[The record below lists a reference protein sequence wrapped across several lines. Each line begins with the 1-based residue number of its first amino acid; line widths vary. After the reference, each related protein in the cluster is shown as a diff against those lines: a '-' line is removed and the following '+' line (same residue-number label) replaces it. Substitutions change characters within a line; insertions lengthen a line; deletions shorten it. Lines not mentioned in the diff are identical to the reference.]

1 MVLIKNVGK
10 NTPAYKAGVKN
21 GDDLISI
28 NGNEICD
35 VLDYQF
41 YATEEHLELT
51 LRRNGVELTLEC
63 EKQMYDDLGLE
74 FETYLMDK
82 KRRCKNGCIFCF
94 IDQNPKGMRETI
106 YFKDDDERLSFLQG
120 NYITLTNLK
129 ESDLDR
135 IIKMR
140 ISPINVSV
148 HTTDPE
154 LRVRMMKNKN
164 AGKVLDLMKK
174 LKDGGVQMNAQIVL
188 CRGYNDGEALKKTL
202 LDLRELFP
210 QVQSVA
216 VVPSGITKHR
226 DGLEKLVPFD
236 KESCVETLALI
247 NSLGDENVKTL
258 GHRIFFASDEFYLGA
273 ELPLPD
279 EDYYE
284 GYMQLDNGVG
294 MLRSHREEFLC
305 ALEGEDGF
313 ECDKTVTVAT
323 GKAAAAHINELCRLA
338 EEKFSPLKI
347 NVVVVENKFFGEN
360 ITVSGLVVGRD
371 LIDSTKGI
379 KLGEKLLIPR
389 KMLRADGDLF
399 LDDISLEDVEKELG
413 VRLVTVGEYG
423 DDLLYSIIDE

>member
-1 MVLIKNVGK
+1 M
-10 NTPAYKAGVKN
+10 
-21 GDDLISI
+21 S
-28 NGNEICD
+28 
-35 VLDYQF
+35 
-41 YATEEHLELT
+41 
-51 LRRNGVELTLEC
+51 LRVEKE
-63 EKQMYDDLGLE
+63 MYDDLGLD

-120 NYITLTNLK
+120 NYITLTNL
-129 ESDLDR
+129 EERDLDR
-135 IIKMR
+135 IIKMH

-164 AGKVLDLMKK
+164 AGKVLELMKK
-174 LKDGGVQMNAQIVL
+174 LQSGGVMMNAQIVL
-188 CRGYNDGEALKKTL
+188 CRGYNDGEALQKTL

-216 VVPSGITKHR
+216 VVPSGITNHR

-236 KESCVETLALI
+236 KESCRETLELI
-247 NSLGDENVKTL
+247 NTLGDENLKTL

-294 MLRSHREEFLC
+294 SLRSHREEFFG
-305 ALEGEDGF
+305 ALEDEDAF
-313 ECDKTVTVAT
+313 ECEKTVTVAT
-323 GKAAAAHINELCRLA
+323 GKAASAHITELCNA
-338 EEKFSPLKI
+338 AQEKFAPLKI
-347 NVVVVENKFFGEN
+347 NVVTVENRFFGEN
-360 ITVSGLVVGRD
+360 ITVSGLIVGRD
-371 LIDSTKGI
+371 LIDALKGLE
-379 KLGEKLLIPR
+379 LGEKVLIP
-389 KMLRADGDLF
+389 KNMLRSDGDLF
-399 LDDISLEDVEKELG
+399 LDNVSIESAEKELG
-413 VRLVTVGEYG
+413 VPLVTVGEAVYAVRDG
-423 DDLLYSIIDE
+423 RRTFSGCERFDGMDQNQSERCVFRTYSHFCVE

>member
-10 NTPAYKAGVKN
+10 NTPAYKVGVQS
-21 GDDLISI
+21 GDELLSI
-28 NGNEICD
+28 NDNEIYD

-41 YATEEHLELT
+41 YATEEHLSLL
-51 LRRNGVELTLEC
+51 LRRDGETFSVEC
-63 EKQMYDDLGLE
+63 EKPMYDDLGLE

-120 NYITLTNLK
+120 NYITLTNL
-129 ESDLDR
+129 EERDLDR
-135 IIKMR
+135 IIKMH

-164 AGKVLDLMKK
+164 AGKVLELMKK
-174 LKDGGVQMNAQIVL
+174 LQGGGVLMNAQIVL
-188 CRGYNDGEALKKTL
+188 CRGYNDGDALKKTL

-216 VVPSGITKHR
+216 VVPSGITSHR
-226 DGLEKLVPFD
+226 DGLEKLIPFD
-236 KESCVETLALI
+236 KESCRETLELI
-247 NSLGDENVKTL
+247 NSLGDENLKTL

-294 MLRSHREEFLC
+294 SLRSHREEFLS
-305 ALEGEDGF
+305 ALENEAPF
-313 ECDKTVTVAT
+313 ECHRTVTVAT
-323 GKAAAAHINELCRLA
+323 GKAASAHITELCLA
-338 EEKFSPLKI
+338 AEKRFAPLKV
-347 NVVVVENKFFGEN
+347 NVVTVENRFFGEN

-371 LIDSTKGI
+371 LIDALKGRE
-379 KLGEKLLIPR
+379 LGERLLIP
-389 KMLRADGDLF
+389 KNMLRSDGDLF
-399 LDDISLEDVEKELG
+399 LDDVSVDDVEKELG
-413 VRLVTVGEYG
+413 VPLVAVGEYG
-423 DDLLYSIIDE
+423 DELLYSIID

>member
-1 MVLIKNVGK
+1 MVLIKNVEK

-21 GDDLISI
+21 GDELISI

-41 YATEEHLELT
+41 YATEETLELK
-51 LRRNGVELTLEC
+51 LKRNGEEMHLNVEKE
-63 EKQMYDDLGLE
+63 MYDDLGLD

-94 IDQNPKGMRETI
+94 IDQNPKGMRETV

-120 NYITLTNLK
+120 NYITLTNL
-129 ESDLDR
+129 EERDLDR
-135 IIKMR
+135 IIKMH

-164 AGKVLDLMKK
+164 AGKVLELMKK
-174 LKDGGVQMNAQIVL
+174 LRDGGVQMNAQIVL

-216 VVPSGITKHR
+216 VVPSGITNHR

-236 KESCVETLALI
+236 KESSRETLELI

-273 ELPLPD
+273 EIPLPD

-294 MLRSHREEFLC
+294 SLRSHREEFLS
-305 ALEGEDGF
+305 ALNDEDAF
-313 ECDKTVTVAT
+313 ECKKTVTVAT
-323 GKAAAAHINELCRLA
+323 GIAASAHITELCKLA

-347 NVVVVENKFFGEN
+347 NVVTVENKFFGEN
-360 ITVSGLVVGRD
+360 ITVSGLIVGRD
-371 LIDSTKGI
+371 LINALNGTE
-379 KLGEKLLIPR
+379 LGEKVLIP
-389 KMLRADGDLF
+389 KNMLRSDGDLF
-399 LDDISLEDVEKELG
+399 LDDVSVEDAEKELG
-413 VRLVTVGEYG
+413 VPLETVGEYG
-423 DDLLYSIIDE
+423 DDLLYSIID

>member
-10 NTPAYKAGVKN
+10 NTPADKAGVKN
-21 GDDLISI
+21 GDELISI
-28 NGNEICD
+28 NDNEICD

-41 YATEEHLELT
+41 YATEEILELK
-51 LRRNGVELTLEC
+51 LKRNGEEICLRVEKE
-63 EKQMYDDLGLE
+63 MYDDLGLD

-120 NYITLTNLK
+120 NYITLTNL
-129 ESDLDR
+129 EERDLDR
-135 IIKMR
+135 IIKMH

-164 AGKVLDLMKK
+164 AGKVLELMKK
-174 LKDGGVQMNAQIVL
+174 LQSGGVMMNAQIVL
-188 CRGYNDGEALKKTL
+188 CRGYNDGEALQKTL

-216 VVPSGITKHR
+216 VVPSGITNHR

-236 KESCVETLALI
+236 KESCRETLELI
-247 NSLGDENVKTL
+247 NTLGDENLKTL

-279 EDYYE
+279 
-284 GYMQLDNGVG
+284 
-294 MLRSHREEFLC
+294 
-305 ALEGEDGF
+305 
-313 ECDKTVTVAT
+313 
-323 GKAAAAHINELCRLA
+323 
-338 EEKFSPLKI
+338 
-347 NVVVVENKFFGEN
+347 
-360 ITVSGLVVGRD
+360 
-371 LIDSTKGI
+371 
-379 KLGEKLLIPR
+379 
-389 KMLRADGDLF
+389 GD
-399 LDDISLEDVEKELG
+399 
-413 VRLVTVGEYG
+413 
-423 DDLLYSIIDE
+423 